1 LFWSCFS
8 FLYFLSWEVLNSILK
23 NMFMP
28 KEIWFSRNQFVPSPW
43 RSCRELSGS
52 PWNYLFLFFH
62 LRVKLTQRSEC
73 GHRFAQLPG
82 HFVITTSRGAFVF
95 AEGLLG
101 QSLNEGGH
109 QNLVICCSSG
119 QPNPPHFFL
128 LCLLDSERRYK
139 ALLSPGFLRRTD
151 LALYAKSNGL
161 REAKALFF

>member
-1 LFWSCFS
+1 
-8 FLYFLSWEVLNSILK
+8 
-23 NMFMP
+23 MP
-28 KEIWFSRNQFVPSPW
+28 KEIWFSHNQFVPSPW

-139 ALLSPGFLRRTD
+139 AYTITWFPQTHRSGPLCQVQWTKRSKGFIFLISSLRI
-151 LALYAKSNGL
+151 
-161 REAKALFF
+161 LFRILFSVFTPSQ